1 MLDIQ
6 KIDHIGIRVRDKDRS
21 VSFYESL
28 GFTMI
33 RDIGFDQGHPVM
45 MKNANNVVLNILGP
59 SSETRDENILMD
71 MDDKRYAGYTHIA
84 LRVASIKQ
92 AEDLFNKLGY
102 TITERMS
109 FNGFHGI
116 FIRDPDRNVIE
127 FDAYEGDEPATRKV
141 KT

>member
-21 VSFYESL
+21 IAFYESL

-33 RDIGFDQGHPVM
+33 RDVGFDQGHPVM
-45 MKNANNVVLNILGP
+45 MKNASNLVLNILGP
-59 SSETRDENILMD
+59 SSENKDENILMD
-71 MDDKRYAGYTHIA
+71 VGDKRYAGYTHIA
-84 LRVASIKQ
+84 LRVASIKK

-102 TITERMS
+102 PITERMS

-116 FIRDPDRNVIE
+116 FIRDPDRNVLE
-127 FDAYEGDEPATRKV
+127 FDEYEGIEPTTRKIEH
-141 KT
+141 

>member
-21 VSFYESL
+21 VAFYESL
-28 GFTMI
+28 GFTML

-45 MKNANNVVLNILGP
+45 MKNASNVVLNILGP
-59 SSETRDENILMD
+59 SSESRDENILMD
-71 MDDKRYAGYTHIA
+71 VEDKRYAGYTHIA

-92 AEDLFNKLGY
+92 AEDLFNELGY
-102 TITERMS
+102 PITGRMS
-109 FNGFHGI
+109 FNGLQGI

-127 FDAYEGDEPATRKV
+127 FDAYDEPQTEIRRQ
-141 KT
+141 

>member
-1 MLDIQ
+1 MFEVQ

-21 VSFYESL
+21 VAFYQSL

-33 RDIGFDQGHPVM
+33 RDIGFEQGHPVI

-59 SSETRDENILMD
+59 SSEAHDENILMD
-71 MDDKRYAGYTHIA
+71 VDDKRYAGYTHIA
-84 LRVASIKQ
+84 LRVNSIKA
-92 AEDLFNKLGY
+92 AEDLFDELDY
-102 TITERMS
+102 PITERMS

-127 FDAYEGDEPATRKV
+127 FDSFEGDEPKTRQ
-141 KT
+141 

>member
-1 MLDIQ
+1 MFEVQ

-21 VSFYESL
+21 VAFYQSL

-33 RDIGFDQGHPVM
+33 RDIGFEQGHPVM

-59 SSETRDENILMD
+59 SSEAHDENILMD
-71 MDDKRYAGYTHIA
+71 VDDKHYAGYTHIA
-84 LRVASIKQ
+84 LRVNSIKA
-92 AEDLFNKLGY
+92 AEDLFNELGY
-102 TITERMS
+102 PITERMS

-127 FDAYEGDEPATRKV
+127 FDEYEGAEPQTRH
-141 KT
+141 